1 MPTKTYTQSLRRK
14 AGKTSARKKLS
25 AGGKKRSSN
34 MCTKKRVRSQKSGRC
49 TATAHTPCTGA
60 SQKPYKGENPRRERP
75 IKNQG
80 TNKPTS
86 MRCKTKSSGK
96 KKKKL
101 SAGGKK
107 SPAALEG
114 GKKSKKKKSKK
125 SKKKK
130 LSAGGKKS
138 PAAGKKSKKKKS
150 KESKKKKSKKSKKK
164 KLSAGGRTTTGS
176 GQFNRIK
183 KGHTGAGQFAP
194 AYTDGNKPAKVG
206 GGRLIKQGY
215 VRKSNDVKRRTEPHK
230 VRGLARKCPPGSPRS
245 NATNKKSSRCKKTKP
260 AKATAKKSSGKTTQ
274 IKGKDVTIPKKFL
287 VADGSRIK
295 KTSKKAYNAWKKS
308 KESK

>member
-114 GKKSKKKKSKK
+114 
-125 SKKKK
+125 
-130 LSAGGKKS
+130 
-138 PAAGKKSKKKKS
+138 GKKSKKKKS